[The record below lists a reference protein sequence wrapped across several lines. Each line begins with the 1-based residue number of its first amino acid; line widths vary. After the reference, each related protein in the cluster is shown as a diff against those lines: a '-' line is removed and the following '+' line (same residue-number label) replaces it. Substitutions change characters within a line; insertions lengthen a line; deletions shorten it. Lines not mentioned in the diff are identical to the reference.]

1 MLAKLSPPAL
11 ALFGTLLA
19 GCAVVGPSALS
30 NERSTYNAVI
40 NRTEDE
46 QILSMIVHQR
56 YDETF
61 GMLVVSNVTASLR
74 SGVKV
79 GANAGIGPSENY
91 AGNLVPL
98 SAEATYEEN

>member
-1 MLAKLSPPAL
+1 MLARLSPLAL
-11 ALFGTLLA
+11 ASFGMLLC
-19 GCAVVGPSALS
+19 GCAVVGPASISNGRSA
-30 NERSTYNAVI
+30 YNAVI

-46 QILSMIVHQR
+46 QVLSMIVHKR

-74 SGVKV
+74 TSAKV
-79 GANAGIGPSENY
+79 GANAGVGPESGY

-98 SAEATYEEN
+98 SAEATYEE